1 MCPRIEPS
9 GPDFGRGSIRTLNVG
24 RLHQVRAAVKIEK
37 PFLPCVA
44 LIALCGYCISTTIQ
58 VRRLQDRVIGLE
70 RLELGRPSPSGFASE
85 VEAQVDLRQLQ
96 GDVAR
101 LGRRVR
107 AIGLEQEHPR
117 ARHLSQGEDR

>member
-1 MCPRIEPS
+1 M
-9 GPDFGRGSIRTLNVG
+9 
-24 RLHQVRAAVKIEK
+24 KIEK

-58 VRRLQDRVIGLE
+58 LRRLQDRVVGLE
-70 RLELGRPSPSGFASE
+70 RLERGRPSPSWFASE
-85 VEAQVDLRQLQ
+85 VEAQVGLRQLQ

-101 LGRRVR
+101 LRRMVR